1 MLQENTVSQY
11 MMQVPQR
18 RNDEVK
24 FWSNLVL
31 NTSLYARVMNEFDG
45 RMVADHLAA
54 IHNECHAMVQNE
66 MQQDLRIAFAVLK
79 VLLSP
84 S

>member
-11 MMQVPQR
+11 MVKVIER
-18 RNDEVK
+18 RDDEDCRWRK
-24 FWSNLVL
+24 ALHPITYEKLMNAL
-31 NTSLYARVMNEFDG
+31 NK
-45 RMVADHLAA
+45 RMVADHLAV

-66 MQQDLRIAFAVLK
+66 MQQDLRIAFALLK

-84 S
+84 G